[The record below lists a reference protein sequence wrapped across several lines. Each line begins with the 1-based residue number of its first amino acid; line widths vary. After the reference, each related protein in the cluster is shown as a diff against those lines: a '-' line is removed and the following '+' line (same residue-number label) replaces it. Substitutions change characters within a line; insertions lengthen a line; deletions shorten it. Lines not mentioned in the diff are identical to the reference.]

1 MSHIYKKEKC
11 RSMKKEMWKHEKK
24 KCSFWMKVLADKLV
38 QKNK

>member
-1 MSHIYKKEKC
+1 
-11 RSMKKEMWKHEKK
+11 MKKEMWKHEKK